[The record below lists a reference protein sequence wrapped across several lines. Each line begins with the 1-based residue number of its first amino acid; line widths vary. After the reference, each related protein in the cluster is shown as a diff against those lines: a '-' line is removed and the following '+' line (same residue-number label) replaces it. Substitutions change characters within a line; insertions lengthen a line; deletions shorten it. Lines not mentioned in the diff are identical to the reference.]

1 MGLGTALVVGLGLGF
16 AAAAKEETADDG
28 VPLATSKTFDK
39 LLKEH
44 KHVLVQFYAPW
55 CGHCKQLAPEYAK
68 AAVQLKAASPPV
80 HVIKVDAMAETQLA
94 EKHKV
99 SGYPQIMFFADGKVT
114 EYTGVRTSE
123 NLIRW
128 ATKRAAGPAA
138 TLKDAASLKS
148 FLQENPLAMISGSAP
163 PVTSF
168 EDASLELDD
177 VAFAYYMGPDAVAE
191 VRMHFPHDEQS
202 AEFKGSSAKELITF
216 ARERRL
222 PDVSAFDG
230 NVSAELFGD
239 QLDRPILFLFC
250 DQGAKSGQD
259 AALGLR
265 ASAPTLRKTFV
276 ISTVGLG
283 TD

>member
-68 AAVQLKAASPPV
+68 AAVQLKAGSPPV
-80 HVIKVDAMAETQLA
+80 HAVKVDAMAETQLA

-99 SGYPQIMFFADGKVT
+99 SGYPQIMFFSDGKVT

-123 NLIRW
+123 SLVRW
-128 ATKRAAGPAA
+128 ATKRASGPA
-138 TLKDAASLKS
+138 TRLKDLDSLEA
-148 FLQENPLAMISGSAP
+148 FLKENPLSMISGSAEASK
-163 PVTSF
+163 SF

-177 VAFAYYMGPDAVAE
+177 VAFAYYSGSDAVAG
-191 VRMHFPHDEQS
+191 VRMFFPHDEKMS
-202 AEFKGSSAKELITF
+202 DFKGSSTKEL
-216 ARERRL
+216 
-222 PDVSAFDG
+222 V
-230 NVSAELFGD
+230 
-239 QLDRPILFLFC
+239 
-250 DQGAKSGQD
+250 
-259 AALGLR
+259 
-265 ASAPTLRKTFV
+265 
-276 ISTVGLG
+276 
-283 TD
+283 